1 MDNSA
6 EDKKIISVR
15 IKKKPEPKT
24 EPSLLFSQQ
33 DIRRFVT
40 EFVSSWI
47 RGDIII
53 RFPTAAELAKQ
64 KPLSIAFPTD
74 PSVNA
79 ELKIKEHYVDQLSII
94 AGIKPVSAE
103 EQEKAVADVFKML
116 LMFRSANRIEGKIM
130 SNNLEKRIEDVEKS
144 IKTQG
149 KLVDQITGF
158 LFKPSNPSK
167 IETQA
172 SNLSNKVQITFYPD
186 HSRERWKLE
195 NNPFWPCK

>member
-1 MDNSA
+1 MENNS

-15 IKKKPEPKT
+15 IKKKPEPKA
-24 EPSLLFSQQ
+24 EPFLLFSQN
-33 DIRRFVT
+33 DIRKYVT

-64 KPLSIAFPTD
+64 TPLSIAFPTD

-94 AGIKPVSAE
+94 AGIKPAPIE
-103 EQEKAVADVFKML
+103 EQEKAISDVFKML
-116 LMFRSANRIEGKIM
+116 LMFRSANRIEGKII
-130 SNNLEKRIEDVEKS
+130 SNDLQKRIEELEK
-144 IKTQG
+144 TVANQG

-158 LFKPSNPSK
+158 LFKPKNQFKKENQESK
-167 IETQA
+167 KA
-172 SNLSNKVQITFYPD
+172 
-186 HSRERWKLE
+186 
-195 NNPFWPCK
+195 